1 MKFFRP
7 LHALR
12 AASLMV
18 ALTAG
23 SGLALAHAMVE
34 TSEPA
39 EGAVLSTTP
48 RQVVLRFNEPSRV
61 TALRLLNEAGQEMGV
76 RRDAS
81 RGTATS
87 ATAAVTGPLAPG
99 GYRVEW
105 RAMGADG
112 HVMSGTVHFTVA
124 SR

>member
-1 MKFFRP
+1 MKLSNPFSVLRV
-7 LHALR
+7 ALLL
-12 AASLMV
+12 A

-23 SGLALAHAMVE
+23 SGPALAHAMVE
-34 TSEPA
+34 TSEPT
-39 EGAVLSTTP
+39 EGAVLPVAP

-76 RRDAS
+76 RRDAG

-87 ATAAVTGPLAPG
+87 ATAAVTGSLAPG

>member
-1 MKFFRP
+1 MKFFSP
-7 LHALR
+7 LSVLR
-12 AASLMV
+12 AASLMA
-18 ALTAG
+18 ALTVG
-23 SGLALAHAMVE
+23 SGPALAHAMVE

-39 EGAVLSTTP
+39 EGAVLSAAP

-61 TALRLLNEAGQEMGV
+61 TALRLLNEANQEVGV
-76 RRDAS
+76 RRDAG
-81 RGTATS
+81 RGMATS

-112 HVMSGTVHFTVA
+112 HVMSGTVHFTVT